1 VKRRHL
7 EALTSGRSEAQSVKE
22 WAGKRVTAA
31 FLSAHV
37 EYKAHYFEA
46 LGRYCAGA
54 AALERS
60 IANTDENDCAIAL
73 AELALSVKKHGEAI
87 ATAKSFVAA
96 APARL
101 LRARPDAGTPRVAG
115 PGQTS
120 KTQYHHSTTAVAP

>member
-1 VKRRHL
+1 MKRRHL

-96 APARL
+96 ARPVCYVHDPTLALHESQDLVKRVRPSARL
-101 LRARPDAGTPRVAG
+101 CE
-115 PGQTS
+115 
-120 KTQYHHSTTAVAP
+120 